1 MVITDRNGVPI
12 VDRNG
17 LPKTKTVT
25 QLKPLEKL
33 SATERRMIETIT
45 YTESGKPNIKLVS
58 KEYAHR
64 ELRKMIGGDAEPDQ
78 QRANELSGYSD
89 AELMAEIG
97 RLANDLQVNVTLTI
111 EPSKDDK

>member
-1 MVITDRNGVPI
+1 MPI

-17 LPKTKTVT
+17 SPKTKTVT

-33 SATERRMIETIT
+33 SAAERRMLESIT

-64 ELRKMIGGDAEPDQ
+64 ELRKMIGGDAVPDQ
-78 QRANELSGYSD
+78 TRVNEFCDYSD
-89 AELMAEIG
+89 AELMAQTRE
-97 RLANDLQVNVTLTI
+97 
-111 EPSKDDK
+111 